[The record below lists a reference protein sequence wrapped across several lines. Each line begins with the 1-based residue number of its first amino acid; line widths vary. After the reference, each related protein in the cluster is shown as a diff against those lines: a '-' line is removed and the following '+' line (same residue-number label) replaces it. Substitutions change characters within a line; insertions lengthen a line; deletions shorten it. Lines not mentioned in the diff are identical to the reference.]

1 MRPPLQLKP
10 SKCRARSSGWDLSAY
25 VYHRSRQDDRCR
37 GLGVI
42 HSHPQA
48 DKICSTAELEWL
60 KIAYMAVSVRES
72 RTLNTRRPFSRAD
85 ARKAGIALRELLSP
99 RFHKIFYD
107 CYVASTIPITTELR
121 VEAALGISPPGSY
134 VSHFSAA
141 QLWGAIVPE
150 VSDVHVTTVPG
161 DAGRTVRR

>member
-1 MRPPLQLKP
+1 
-10 SKCRARSSGWDLSAY
+10 
-25 VYHRSRQDDRCR
+25 
-37 GLGVI
+37 
-42 HSHPQA
+42 
-48 DKICSTAELEWL
+48 
-60 KIAYMAVSVRES
+60 MAVSVRES

-121 VEAALGISPPGSY
+121 VEAALGISPLGSY

-150 VSDVHVTTVPG
+150 VSDVHVTVPG
-161 DAGRTVRR
+161 DAGRTVRRWGRPATAVTRSRRQAVDRSRRK